1 LLFLG
6 AGRAADMRFF
16 LGVFGDL
23 LCCVVFWL
31 LLTHVFGVRLAVLS
45 CGALFLI
52 LVCITRRALSAA
64 SLTRA
69 AVDATSAW

>member
-23 LCCVVFWL
+23 LCCVLVAADTRFC
-31 LLTHVFGVRLAVLS
+31 GVRLAVLS
-45 CGALFLI
+45 CDASFLI
-52 LVCITRRALSAA
+52 LVCITHHVLSAA
-64 SLTRA
+64 SLTQV
-69 AVDATSAW
+69 AVDATSA